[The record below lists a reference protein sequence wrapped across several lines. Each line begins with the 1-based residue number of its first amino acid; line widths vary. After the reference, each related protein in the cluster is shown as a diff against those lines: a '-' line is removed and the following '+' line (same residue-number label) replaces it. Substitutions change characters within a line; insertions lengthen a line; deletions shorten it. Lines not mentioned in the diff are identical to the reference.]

1 MSERRIRNN
10 RIRRQRELKRHL
22 FISFFTLCL
31 TITLALG
38 IFSIQTSAKDSSE
51 AIEIK
56 YFTSIIVSDGDTL
69 WSIATQY
76 MGKQYDS
83 ANEYVREVMNMNS
96 LTEETIYAGQH
107 LIIPYYSAEY
117 KG

>member
-1 MSERRIRNN
+1 
-10 RIRRQRELKRHL
+10 
-22 FISFFTLCL
+22 
-31 TITLALG
+31 
-38 IFSIQTSAKDSSE
+38 
-51 AIEIK
+51 
-56 YFTSIIVSDGDTL
+56 
-69 WSIATQY
+69 